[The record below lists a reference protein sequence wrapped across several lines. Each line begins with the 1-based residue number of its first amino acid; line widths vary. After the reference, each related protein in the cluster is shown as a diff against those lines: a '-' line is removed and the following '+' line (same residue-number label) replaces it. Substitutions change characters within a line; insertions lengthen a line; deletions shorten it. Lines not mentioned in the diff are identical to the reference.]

1 MAVGQSSGPV
11 VPGAAIAAG
20 DAAANATQGAVRA
33 RGYWENA
40 WRRLRRDRLALV
52 SGVVII
58 LFVLIAFVAAPVTQ
72 SRLGHGPNDLIPG
85 GVQNYKP
92 VGPFSTVSDGHGG
105 KTPMILGASDLVG
118 RDELLRLLYGAQV
131 SLEVGVLSTVVGL
144 ALGLVLGLVA
154 GFYGGLVDTAVSRL
168 TEIVMAFPLLLF
180 LIALSATLG
189 DRLDTITLGGVLNPG
204 VFTLTIVIGLFTW
217 FYPAR
222 IVRAQVLSLR
232 EKEFVEA
239 ARMVGSSNFRIMRS
253 HLVPHLVGTIIVY
266 GTLTVAINILL
277 ESTLSFLGVGLPSPN
292 ASWGN
297 MLDEAVQFYTIQ
309 PWLIV
314 WPGLALLVLTL
325 AFNLLGDGLRD
336 ALDPRATL

>member
-1 MAVGQSSGPV
+1 M
-11 VPGAAIAAG
+11 
-20 DAAANATQGAVRA
+20 
-33 RGYWENA
+33 
-40 WRRLRRDRLALV
+40 
-52 SGVVII
+52 
-58 LFVLIAFVAAPVTQ
+58 
-72 SRLGHGPNDLIPG
+72 
-85 GVQNYKP
+85 
-92 VGPFSTVSDGHGG
+92 
-105 KTPMILGASDLVG
+105 LGASDLVG
-118 RDELLRLLYGAQV
+118 RDEFLRLLAGAQV
-131 SLEVGVLSTVVGL
+131 SLEVGILSTMVGL
-144 ALGLVLGLVA
+144 GPGPRARAARRVLRRCLT
-154 GFYGGLVDTAVSRL
+154 DTLVSRL

-180 LIALSATLG
+180 LIAISATLG
-189 DRLDTITLGGVLNPG
+189 DRLDEITLGGLLNPG
-204 VFTLTIVIGLFTW
+204 VFTLTMVIGLFTW

-253 HLVPHLVGTIIVY
+253 HLLPHLVGTIIVY

-277 ESTLSFLGVGLPSPN
+277 ESTLSFLGVGLPPPN

>member
-1 MAVGQSSGPV
+1 MATSDHTTVLPG
-11 VPGAAIAAG
+11 GAALAGSAG
-20 DAAANATQGAVRA
+20 DIEGGGEVAA

-40 WRRLRRDRLALV
+40 FRRLRRDRIAIA
-52 SGVVII
+52 GAIVII
-58 LFVLIAFVAAPVTQ
+58 VFLIVPFIGLPIAERWA
-72 SRLGHGPNDLIPG
+72 GHSPNDLVSG
-85 GVQNYKP
+85 GVQNFVP

-105 KTPMILGASDLVG
+105 TTYLLLGASDLVG
-118 RDELLRLLYGAQV
+118 RDEFLRLLAGAQV
-131 SLEVGVLSTVVGL
+131 SIEVGILATLVGL
-144 ALGLVLGLVA
+144 SLGLLLGLLA
-154 GFYGGLVDTAVSRL
+154 GFYGGATDTIVSRL

-180 LIALSATLG
+180 LIALGATLG
-189 DRLDTITLGGVLNPG
+189 DRLDKITLWGLLNPG
-204 VFTLTIVIGLFTW
+204 VFTLTMVIGLFTW

-232 EKEFVEA
+232 EKEFIEA

-253 HLVPHLVGTIIVY
+253 HLLPHLVGTMIVY

-277 ESTLSFLGVGLPSPN
+277 ESTLSFLGVGLPPPN

-297 MLDEAVQFYTIQ
+297 MLDEATQLYTIQ
-309 PWLIV
+309 PWLIA
-314 WPGLALLVLTL
+314 WPGLALLILTL

>member
-1 MAVGQSSGPV
+1 MATTDPTTVLPG
-11 VPGAAIAAG
+11 GAALAG
-20 DAAANATQGAVRA
+20 SAGEVVSGAVQA

-40 WRRLRRDRLALV
+40 FRRLRRDRLAIV
-52 SGVVII
+52 SAVII
-58 LFVLIAFVAAPVTQ
+58 VLFIIIPFIGLPLAQ
-72 SRLGHGPNDLIPG
+72 RWLGHGPNDLVSG
-85 GVQNYKP
+85 GVENFVP

-105 KTPMILGASDLVG
+105 TTYLLLGASDLVG
-118 RDELLRLLYGAQV
+118 RDEFLRLLAGAQV
-131 SLEVGVLSTVVGL
+131 SLEVGIFSTIVGL
-144 ALGLVLGLVA
+144 WIGVVLGLLA
-154 GFYGGLVDTAVSRL
+154 GFYGGIADTVVSRL

-180 LIALSATLG
+180 LIAISATLG
-189 DRLDTITLGGVLNPG
+189 DRLDKITLGGLLNPG
-204 VFTLTIVIGLFTW
+204 VFTLTMVIGLFTW

-222 IVRAQVLSLR
+222 IIRAQVLSLR
-232 EKEFVEA
+232 EKEFIEA

-253 HLVPHLVGTIIVY
+253 HLLPHLVGTIIVY

-277 ESTLSFLGVGLPSPN
+277 ESTLSFLGVGLKAPN

-297 MLDEAVQFYTIQ
+297 LLDEAVQFYTIQ

-314 WPGLALLVLTL
+314 WPGVALLVLTL